1 MLVYEKRGSRAA
13 LKAGDLPCD
22 QMRCTCSAVLAH
34 LVLKERLNIFGILG
48 CILCIVGSITIVL
61 HAPEEQ
67 PITSLLQ
74 VWRLALQPG
83 KKSLPSLRL
92 LAGLQKYKPRICLLQ
107 MYNQH
112 PISTSLKGFERQLAH
127 GKYACLCQNPESL
140 LNEVACCAGFLLYCI
155 TAMGVILY
163 LIFSVAPKHGN
174 SNIFVYLAIC
184 SLIGSLSVMS
194 VKASLLDF
202 CLPKHMT

>member
-1 MLVYEKRGSRAA
+1 MMPVYEKGGTRAA
-13 LKAGDLPCD
+13 LKAADLPCD
-22 QMRCTCSAVLAH
+22 QMRYICSAVLAH

-83 KKSLPSLRL
+83 KKVLPSVGLLR
-92 LAGLQKYKPRICLLQ
+92 GVQINNPHICLLQ
-107 MYNQH
+107 LYKQH
-112 PISTSLKGFERQLAH
+112 PPGQRVKSPKADMHAFAGALSPFLKQ
-127 GKYACLCQNPESL
+127 
-140 LNEVACCAGFLLYCI
+140 VACCAGFLLYCI

-202 CLPKHMT
+202 RLPEHMH